1 VAKRSRRGTRETG
14 EEMREAERSV
24 TAPPNLALLPDL
36 AQSRVHAAYD
46 PVCGVPADCVR
57 HPYTPRDLSTRPRH
71 AMPALPSWHP

>member
-46 PVCGVPADCVR
+46 PYAEYPLTVCGI
-57 HPYTPRDLSTRPRH
+57 HI
-71 AMPALPSWHP
+71 LPEIYLPGPSRYARAA